1 METGKEML
9 PILEVW
15 MILMGGWNW
24 KNGFLVSEASDGE
37 NWIPGLEG
45 APTGLRQSNRSKF
58 WDASMRCW

>member
-1 METGKEML
+1 METGKELL

-15 MILMGGWNW
+15 MMLMDGWNW

-45 APTGLRQSNRSKF
+45 APTGLDSRTGVRLGIQ
-58 WDASMRCW
+58 A